1 MKNSPRKY
9 VEQQTVKILLAWM
22 YVCNQLAISLT
33 KFEFCDRWTIS
44 SACWTRRWSHGQLW
58 NQMGLSLLHT
68 VTAWLALG
76 KPALILLPC
85 CLLWMYLFDLETAG
99 HRRCCQPAGS
109 FRLPLQGMPCK
120 QNAARVILLHPRPA
134 NVSLVQHSMELQWK
148 KTQRG
153 RQIMSQLWLTVTL
166 KLFLTAFSHQ
176 RLEWCQQCCHWC
188 LNTQQSTMQQHHS
201 RTNCQPFWGI
211 WKMKLANTCIS
222 RIC

>member
-9 VEQQTVKILLAWM
+9 GERQTVKMLLAWM

-44 SACWTRRWSHGQLW
+44 SACLTRRWSHGQLW
-58 NQMGLSLLHT
+58 NQTGLSLLHT

-85 CLLWMYLFDLETAG
+85 CLHLFDLETAG
-99 HRRCCQPAGS
+99 HRRCRQPAGS
-109 FRLPLQGMPCK
+109 FRLPLQGMPCT
-120 QNAARVILLHPRPA
+120 QNAARLILLHPRPA
-134 NVSLVQHSMELQWK
+134 NVSLMQHSMELQWK
-148 KTQRG
+148 KTQRKTNNVTA
-153 RQIMSQLWLTVTL
+153 LTDSDTE
-166 KLFLTAFSHQ
+166 AFFWQHSVIKDWSDAS
-176 RLEWCQQCCHWC
+176 RCCHWC

-201 RTNCQPFWGI
+201 RTNCQSFWWI
-211 WKMKLANTCIS
+211 WKVKLANTCIS